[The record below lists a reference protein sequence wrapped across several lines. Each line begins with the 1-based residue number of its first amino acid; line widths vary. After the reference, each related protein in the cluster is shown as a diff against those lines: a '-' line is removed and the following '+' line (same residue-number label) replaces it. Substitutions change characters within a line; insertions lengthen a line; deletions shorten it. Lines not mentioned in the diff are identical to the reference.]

1 MSEKIASQTPDLITI
16 PLELEINKRLNIT
29 ALYLDNDALIQQ
41 VCMDMEE
48 QTNSWDDI
56 ERFELFLGKL
66 PVWKDKFYQLIDQRE
81 EIMERIQ
88 INSMDKRIA
97 KLKESHFII

>member
-1 MSEKIASQTPDLITI
+1 
-16 PLELEINKRLNIT
+16 
-29 ALYLDNDALIQQ
+29 
-41 VCMDMEE
+41 MDMEE

-66 PVWKDKFYQLIDQRE
+66 SVWKDKFYQLIDQRE

-97 KLKESHFII
+97 KLKESHLII

>member
-1 MSEKIASQTPDLITI
+1 
-16 PLELEINKRLNIT
+16 
-29 ALYLDNDALIQQ
+29 
-41 VCMDMEE
+41 MEVGDKNTWFTE
-48 QTNSWDDI
+48 CLHI

-97 KLKESHFII
+97 KLKESHLII

>member
-1 MSEKIASQTPDLITI
+1 M
-16 PLELEINKRLNIT
+16 
-29 ALYLDNDALIQQ
+29 QQ

-66 PVWKDKFYQLIDQRE
+66 SVWKVKFYQLIDQRE

-97 KLKESHFII
+97 KLKESHLII